1 MLNIVKIKKK
11 DLISPN
17 NPCIRNNDIKK
28 EKNTTFIAFLKV

>member
-17 NPCIRNNDIKK
+17 NPCIRNNDIK
-28 EKNTTFIAFLKV
+28 NYMIASQSKP